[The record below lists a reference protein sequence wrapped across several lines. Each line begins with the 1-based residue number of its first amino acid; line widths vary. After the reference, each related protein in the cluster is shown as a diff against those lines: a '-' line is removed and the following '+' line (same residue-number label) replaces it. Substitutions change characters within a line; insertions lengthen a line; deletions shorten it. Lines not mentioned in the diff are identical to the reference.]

1 MIKLAASAIASA
13 IVNAASI
20 GGYETAWYG
29 EFSGNEYPTPARLT
43 SALIDAMA
51 GRIGIRDVPVEIC
64 NASAAIVKGNG
75 ATVLNKDIN
84 TSDIP
89 GYGDGIMY
97 SWGQLYVALV
107 DVARFIPTVD
117 EEPFI
122 LRLALD
128 TIPGIDDIELVSVV
142 AWDGAYSTY
151 RVEEV
156 AMMRY
161 MS

>member
-1 MIKLAASAIASA
+1 MIELTATAIASA
-13 IVNAASI
+13 IVNAAST
-20 GGYETAWYG
+20 GGYKTAWYG

-51 GRIGIRDVPVEIC
+51 GCIGIRDVPVEVR
-64 NASAAIVKGNG
+64 NVSFALVKGNG
-75 ATVLNKDIN
+75 ATVLNEDID
-84 TSDIP
+84 TDEIP

-97 SWGQLYVALV
+97 TWGQLYVALA

-117 EEPFI
+117 KEPFI

-128 TIPGIDDIELVSVV
+128 TIPGVSDIELVSVV

-156 AMMRY
+156 AMMQY